1 MNQPPDN
8 AAPVR
13 ALALR
18 VEFKPAAVARLVK
31 RRHPQLIPFKRQHVQ
46 RMVDRGTEQ
55 LSPYVLMELCSE
67 LECLPTDILRAV

>member
-1 MNQPPDN
+1 M
-8 AAPVR
+8 PVSDLDPR
-13 ALALR
+13 F
-18 VEFKPAAVARLVK
+18 EFKPAAIARLVK
-31 RRHPQLIPFKRQHVQ
+31 RRQPQLIPFKRQHVQ